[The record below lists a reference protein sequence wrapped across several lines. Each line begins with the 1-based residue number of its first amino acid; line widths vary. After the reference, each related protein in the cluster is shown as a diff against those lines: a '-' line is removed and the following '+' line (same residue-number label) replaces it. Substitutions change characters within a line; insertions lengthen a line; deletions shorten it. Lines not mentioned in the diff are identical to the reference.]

1 MKESWTHLDTDVLVV
16 GGGVAG
22 CMAAIPALEAGLD
35 VVVCEKGKVLDHCG
49 SVGCGVDHY
58 LTIMDSGPEWD
69 TPEFLIKHVPELTD
83 GIVDMEVTSRVIH
96 EMPRVLRRIE
106 SFGVNFKDPRYND
119 YYRLRSFG
127 LPGTYHINFDGT
139 EFKKHIGQQVRKL
152 KGTVLTRTMAVELL
166 VADGRVYGALAFNF
180 RNGKWFAIRA
190 RAVVLAAGEV
200 NRISLNASGMPFD
213 SWHCPYNTGDAQA
226 MGYRAGAVLANMEF
240 VETTLTPKG
249 FSAQGLNALV
259 SEGAHFVNKRGE
271 RFMFKYDSKGE
282 NARRAVIADAVI
294 NEYLLGN
301 GPVYADCRHL
311 PDDILDHMEATLQV
325 DRYTMPAFYQ
335 QKGLNFREEPVEVSI
350 SELSI
355 RRSGVYFRGSGL
367 AVDTLG
373 QTSII
378 GLFAA
383 GDCASVSG
391 GIAGASVV
399 GHIAGE
405 GVAGFLKNAPIT
417 RPDIDMP
424 GAEDI
429 RARSMAHMQVN
440 EAMRLTWKTFEHE
453 VRRTVTDHVGVR
465 RNDKGLQL
473 ALQNLRTLGGQ
484 ESQLKADDLHE
495 LMRVHE
501 STSIRLNA
509 ELMTVSALARK
520 ETRTGSSHR
529 RLDYPDS
536 DDENWRKFV
545 LVENGGDGP
554 RVDTLSADEPL
565 AAAFG
570 RNGGAGSSRNDEVD
584 SSRNGGAGNSR
595 NGGADDS
602 RNRNSD
608 SEVAYAG

>member
-1 MKESWTHLDTDVLVV
+1 
-16 GGGVAG
+16 
-22 CMAAIPALEAGLD
+22 MAAST
-35 VVVCEKGKVLDHCG
+35 K
-49 SVGCGVDHY
+49 
-58 LTIMDSGPEWD
+58 
-69 TPEFLIKHVPELTD
+69 
-83 GIVDMEVTSRVIH
+83 
-96 EMPRVLRRIE
+96 
-106 SFGVNFKDPRYND
+106 
-119 YYRLRSFG
+119 
-127 LPGTYHINFDGT
+127 
-139 EFKKHIGQQVRKL
+139 
-152 KGTVLTRTMAVELL
+152 
-166 VADGRVYGALAFNF
+166 
-180 RNGKWFAIRA
+180 
-190 RAVVLAAGEV
+190 
-200 NRISLNASGMPFD
+200 
-213 SWHCPYNTGDAQA
+213 
-226 MGYRAGAVLANMEF
+226 
-240 VETTLTPKG
+240 
-249 FSAQGLNALV
+249 
-259 SEGAHFVNKRGE
+259 
-271 RFMFKYDSKGE
+271 
-282 NARRAVIADAVI
+282 
-294 NEYLLGN
+294 
-301 GPVYADCRHL
+301 
-311 PDDILDHMEATLQV
+311 
-325 DRYTMPAFYQ
+325 

-367 AVDTLG
+367 AVDTRG

-440 EAMRLTWKTFEHE
+440 EAMRLTWKAFEHE

-536 DDENWRKFV
+536 DDVNWRKFV
-545 LVENGGDGP
+545 LVQRMAATAPVSLRCQQTNRWQRLRQQWGADVPAKGERAVLNG
-554 RVDTLSADEPL
+554 E
-565 AAAFG
+565 
-570 RNGGAGSSRNDEVD
+570 AGQLRTS
-584 SSRNGGAGNSR
+584 
-595 NGGADDS
+595 GADDS
-602 RNRNSD
+602 EIAILTPRAMPAEHKSKDPGRQRRTPHNPST
-608 SEVAYAG
+608 STQKPA